1 MIPQDNRWLSSGIWG
16 DVGTP
21 AITGNPYVS
30 EQIGIYFTKPHI
42 LPSPCRPIISITE
55 TVVRILDPTQGSVE
69 MGIQVSEDGITW
81 NDAESDV
88 ISPVI
93 ANMFRYKVMMHA
105 SSPMG
110 NALVDSITASMVVAA
125 YEQGLGE
132 SLGIDAIITSII
144 WGKPPIIVTP
154 PSAPIPDRTLEF
166 LGKGLRFPFTFQV
179 RSGGAQISTA
189 TSSDHAH
196 IHESIRQILGTKK
209 GERFM
214 RPEFGTR
221 LHELVFERNDRL
233 LYGLIRHEVIDALDT
248 WEPRVIIKDVAVG
261 PDSLNDHLVIVDIW
275 YRLISSQV
283 EGNLVYPFYREL
295 E

>member
-16 DVGTP
+16 DAGTP
-21 AITGNPYVS
+21 VVTDIRYIT
-30 EQIGIYFTKPHI
+30 EQIGIYYTKPHM
-42 LPSPCRPIISITE
+42 LPSPCRPIISITDA
-55 TVVRILDPTQGSVE
+55 VMKMLDLAKGSVDIS
-69 MGIQVSEDGITW
+69 IQVSEDGEAWLDT
-81 NDAESDV
+81 EPGV
-88 ISPVI
+88 VSPII
-93 ANMFRYKVMMHA
+93 ANMFRYKVVMKA
-105 SSPMG
+105 SSLLG
-110 NALVDSITASMVVAA
+110 AAFVDSITTHVTIVS
-125 YEQGLGE
+125 YEQAVGE
-132 SLGIDAIITSII
+132 NLEIDTVITSII
-144 WGKPPIIVTP
+144 WGKPSIIVTP
-154 PSAPIPDRTLEF
+154 PPVTIPDHTLEF

-196 IHESIRQILGTKK
+196 IHESIKQIFGTKK

-248 WEPRVIIKDVAVG
+248 WEPRVIIRDVVVG
-261 PDSLNDHLVIVDIW
+261 SDSTDDHLVLVDIR

-283 EGNLVYPFYREL
+283 EGNLVFPFYREL